1 MGKRDSVPIPGSLRG
16 IGRTPSIRFN
26 GLVFRE
32 ESMRLLTWPAA
43 ALAVLLAAS
52 HAPAQTGSLEDRVK
66 ALEMKSEEKGKAAG
80 GDAVG
85 AYFDDGLRFKT
96 DDNTF
101 EGRIG
106 AYVIAHY
113 TNFCWANESDGYI
126 DGFSMREAGAELY
139 GRLWGAWEVYVR
151 PRIMPGGTDLY
162 YGWVEFNKWDCLKVR
177 AGLFKEPYSRER
189 LEDVKWMDMCED
201 SIVSITTP
209 GRDLGLM
216 IHGSPLDGI
225 VNYAVGVFNGN
236 GVGGDENS
244 DKDIAARVTL
254 QPGAKMESDIIKH
267 LSIGGSLTW
276 GKADNANETPFEFR
290 APATGTI
297 WNSAPTGLATTW
309 ENNDTV
315 QRVGADLSWNWGPLS
330 LKAEMSCFK
339 NKVEFNDSDHETFR
353 AKSWYAQVGFWIL
366 GSTRL
371 DGHRPDIKKPLFGDK
386 GGFGD
391 VQVVGRYAS
400 LRMSDTYEEHA
411 GLAGSRSV
419 TEWAIGLNYYP
430 NAHVRVSVM
439 YVSYR
444 YDRERERRLFTARGR
459 ILDREDAFIVRAQID
474 F

>member
-1 MGKRDSVPIPGSLRG
+1 
-16 IGRTPSIRFN
+16 
-26 GLVFRE
+26 
-32 ESMRLLTWPAA
+32 MRLLTWPAA

-52 HAPAQTGSLEDRVK
+52 QAPAQTGSLEDRVK
-66 ALEMKSEEKGKAAG
+66 ALEMKEEEKAKPGGG

-85 AYFDDGLRFKT
+85 AYFDDGFRFKT
-96 DDNTF
+96 DNGSF

-106 AYVIAHY
+106 AYAIVHY
-113 TNFCWANESDGYI
+113 TSFPRFNEGDGYTEN
-126 DGFSMREAGAELY
+126 FSIREAGAELY

-151 PRIMPGGTDLY
+151 PRVMPGGTDLY

-189 LEDVKWMDMCED
+189 LEDVKWMDMPED
-201 SIVSITTP
+201 SILSIMTP
-209 GRDLGLM
+209 GRYLGVM
-216 IHGSPLDGI
+216 IHGSPLDGV

-244 DKDIAARVTL
+244 DKDIAARVSIR
-254 QPGAKMESDIIKH
+254 PGAKMESDIIKH

-276 GKADNANETPFEFR
+276 GKAESDNVTPFEFR
-290 APATGTI
+290 SPGTGTI
-297 WNSAPTGLATTW
+297 WNGNTGSAVISSW

-315 QRVGADLSWNWGPLS
+315 QRLGADLSWNVGPVS
-330 LKAEMSCFK
+330 LKAEMSAFK

-353 AKSWYAQVGFWIL
+353 AKAWYGQVGFWLL

-391 VQVVGRYAS
+391 VQLIGRYAS
-400 LRMSDTYEEHA
+400 LRMGDTYEEHA
-411 GLAGSRSV
+411 GLGGSRSV
-419 TEWAIGLNYYP
+419 TEWSVGVNYYP
-430 NAHVRVSVM
+430 NAYVRVSVM
-439 YVSYR
+439 YVNYR
-444 YDRERERRLFTARGR
+444 YDREDSRRLFTANGHR
-459 ILDREDAFIVRAQID
+459 LDREDALIVRAQID